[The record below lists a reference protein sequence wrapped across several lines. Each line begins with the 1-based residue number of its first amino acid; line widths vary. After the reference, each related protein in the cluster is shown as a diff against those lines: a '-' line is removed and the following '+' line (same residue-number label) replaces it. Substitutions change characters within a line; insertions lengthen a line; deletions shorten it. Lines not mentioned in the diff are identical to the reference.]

1 LSISGL
7 QPFIEAP
14 TLETHHSGVS
24 PEDRAWELLA
34 PALAGRSRIRVSR
47 DRGKNYPARAER
59 GLPARRPS
67 APAAVMVY
75 SLAGMASTIFLD
87 LDTGADGADE
97 VTREAEG
104 LRSWLGKHG
113 AQWVEDISPSG
124 GRHLYIPLVDEIPF
138 HEARDF
144 VEALAIRFPSLD
156 PSPHRSVA
164 SGCCRVPGSTH
175 RSGGVQQLT
184 HVIGEAFL
192 AVSERNPRSIW
203 KALWED
209 IADLRAIRQ
218 EAEVAGAESSPLDPE
233 QTAGLSARVLR
244 IARDGIYDQSRYR
257 TPSEARMAVIA
268 GATRAGLTVADIQQ
282 KMLSGA
288 WPALA
293 GLYAKYTPQSRAST
307 LTREWNRA
315 RQLVDREPL
324 KPNDQMTLARVRRS
338 DTSKLK
344 SHGGLPSTDNR
355 SFLKA
360 WSEARAHMELRLQGL
375 REGLG
380 LRMMLRALE
389 EASSKTGSRQLSF
402 GVRSLALATGSHQST
417 AAAQLQT
424 LAAMDDALIRK
435 TALARGREA
444 DTYELI
450 LPGQQSAGSRP
461 RHRAHAV
468 RPAFRE
474 LGLPAAFVYESL
486 EQAGEALRV
495 SEIIGATGI
504 GRSTV
509 HEALETLASWGL
521 ALWTV
526 NGWVLGAASLKT
538 CAELLGVVETVM
550 RQQGLFTLQR
560 RIWHAWLENRQSP
573 GRVLLPDETYP
584 YWLFEPPAE
593 HDPPCDVGVSWA
605 DR

>member
-1 LSISGL
+1 
-7 QPFIEAP
+7 
-14 TLETHHSGVS
+14 
-24 PEDRAWELLA
+24 
-34 PALAGRSRIRVSR
+34 
-47 DRGKNYPARAER
+47 
-59 GLPARRPS
+59 
-67 APAAVMVY
+67 MVY

-87 LDTGADGADE
+87 LDTGTGGADN
-97 VTREAEG
+97 VAREAEG
-104 LRSWLGKHG
+104 LRSWLGQQG
-113 AQWVEDISPSG
+113 AQWVEDISPNG
-124 GRHLYIPLVDEIPF
+124 GRHLYVPLVDEIPF

-144 VEALAIRFPSLD
+144 VEALALRFPSLD

-184 HVIGEAFL
+184 HVIGEALL

-203 KALWED
+203 TALWED
-209 IADLRAIRQ
+209 IADLRSIRQ
-218 EAEVAGAESSPLDPE
+218 EAEVADAESSPLDPE
-233 QTAGLSARVLR
+233 QTAGLSAHVLR
-244 IARDGIYDQSRYR
+244 IARDGVYDQSRYR

-268 GATRAGLTVADIQQ
+268 GATRAGFTVADIQQ

-293 GLYAKYTPQSRAST
+293 GLYAKYTPQSRAAT
-307 LTREWNRA
+307 LTREWGKA
-315 RQLVDREPL
+315 RDLMGRERL
-324 KPNDQMTLARVRRS
+324 KPGSHAASKSVHRS
-338 DTSKLK
+338 DTSGVK
-344 SHGGLPSTDNR
+344 SQGGAGRSTENR
-355 SFLKA
+355 AFLKT
-360 WSEARAHMELRLQGL
+360 WSEARAQAELRFQGL

-389 EASSKTGSRQLSF
+389 EASSKIGSRELSF
-402 GVRSLALATGSHQST
+402 GVRALALATGTHQST

-435 TALARGREA
+435 TASARGREA
-444 DTYELI
+444 DTYQLI
-450 LPGQQSAGSRP
+450 LPAQQPEGSGP
-461 RHRAHAV
+461 RHRVHSV

-486 EQAGEALRV
+486 EQASEALRV

-521 ALWTV
+521 ARWTV

-573 GRVLLPDETYP
+573 GRILLPDETYP
-584 YWLFEPPAE
+584 YWLFEPPPE
-593 HDPPCDVGVSWA
+593 HDPPYDVGVASA
-605 DR
+605 DP

>member
-1 LSISGL
+1 MSISGL
-7 QPFIEAP
+7 QPLKEAP
-14 TLETHHSGVS
+14 TLGTYQLGVS

-34 PALAGRSRIRVSR
+34 SALAGRNRIRVSR
-47 DRGKNYPARAER
+47 DRGKNYPARTER
-59 GLPARRPS
+59 SLPARRPS

-87 LDTGADGADE
+87 LDTGAGGADE

-124 GRHLYIPLVDEIPF
+124 GRHLYVPLVEEIPF
-138 HEARDF
+138 HEARAF
-144 VEALAIRFPSLD
+144 VEALAVRFPSLD

-192 AVSERNPRSIW
+192 AVAERNPRSIW
-203 KALWED
+203 TALWED

-218 EAEVAGAESSPLDPE
+218 ESESASAESSPPLDPE

-257 TPSEARMAVIA
+257 TPSEARMAVVA

-293 GLYAKYTPQSRAST
+293 GLYAKYTPQSRVAA
-307 LTREWNRA
+307 LTREWGRA
-315 RQLVDREPL
+315 RQLVAKEPL
-324 KPNDQMTLARVRRS
+324 KTRDQMTSKSVRRS
-338 DTSKLK
+338 DTSRIK
-344 SHGGLPSTDNR
+344 SQGGATEHR
-355 SFLKA
+355 AFLKA
-360 WSEARAHMELRLQGL
+360 WSEARARMELRFQGL

-389 EASSKTGSRQLSF
+389 EASSKTGSRELSF
-402 GVRSLALATGSHQST
+402 GVRALALATGIHQST

-424 LAAMDDALIRK
+424 LAAMDGALIRK
-435 TALARGREA
+435 TASARGREA
-444 DTYELI
+444 DTYQLI
-450 LPGQQSAGSRP
+450 LPEQQPAGSRP
-461 RHRAHAV
+461 RHRVHAV

-486 EQAGEALRV
+486 EHAGEALRV
-495 SEIIGATGI
+495 FEIIGVTGI

-521 ALWTV
+521 ARWTV

-538 CAELLGVVETVM
+538 CAELLGVIEIVM
-550 RQQGLFTLQR
+550 QQQGLYARQR
-560 RIWHAWLENRQSP
+560 RIWHAWLENRQTP
-573 GRVLLPDETYP
+573 GRIVLPDEIYP
-584 YWLFEPPAE
+584 YWLFEPPA
-593 HDPPCDVGVSWA
+593 DTGPPFDL
-605 DR
+605 DIP

>member
-1 LSISGL
+1 
-7 QPFIEAP
+7 
-14 TLETHHSGVS
+14 
-24 PEDRAWELLA
+24 
-34 PALAGRSRIRVSR
+34 
-47 DRGKNYPARAER
+47 
-59 GLPARRPS
+59 
-67 APAAVMVY
+67 
-75 SLAGMASTIFLD
+75 MASTIFLD
-87 LDTGADGADE
+87 LDTGAGGAGGAGGADE
-97 VTREAEG
+97 VTRDAEG

-124 GRHLYIPLVDEIPF
+124 GRHLYVPLVEEIPF

-144 VEALAIRFPSLD
+144 VEALAVRFPYLD

-203 KALWED
+203 TALWED
-209 IADLRAIRQ
+209 IADLRAIRRD
-218 EAEVAGAESSPLDPE
+218 AEVSGAESSPLDPE
-233 QTAGLSARVLR
+233 QTAGLSARILR

-257 TPSEARMAVIA
+257 TPSEARMAVVV

-282 KMLSGA
+282 KMLSGT

-293 GLYAKYTPQSRAST
+293 GLYAKYTPQSRATT
-307 LTREWNRA
+307 LTREWGRA
-315 RQLVDREPL
+315 RQLIGKEPL
-324 KPNDQMTLARVRRS
+324 KPGDQMRLKSVHRS
-338 DTSKLK
+338 DTSKVK
-344 SHGGLPSTDNR
+344 SQGGAAEHRT
-355 SFLKA
+355 FLKA
-360 WSEARAHMELRLQGL
+360 WSEARAQMELRLQGL

-389 EASSKTGSRQLSF
+389 EASSKTGSRELSF
-402 GVRSLALATGSHQST
+402 GVRALVLATATHQST

-424 LAAMDDALIRK
+424 LAEMDGALIRK
-435 TALARGREA
+435 TAAARGREA
-444 DTYELI
+444 DTYQLI
-450 LPGQQSAGSRP
+450 LPEQQPAGSRP
-461 RHRAHAV
+461 RHRVHAV
-468 RPAFRE
+468 RPVFRE

-495 SEIIGATGI
+495 PEIIGVTGI

-521 ALWTV
+521 ARWTL

-538 CAELLGVVETVM
+538 CAELLGVIELVM
-550 RQQGLFTLQR
+550 QQQGLYTRQR
-560 RIWHAWLENRQSP
+560 RIWHAWLENRQAP
-573 GRVLLPDETYP
+573 GRIVLPDETYP
-584 YWLFEPPAE
+584 YWLFEPPTE
-593 HDPPCDVGVSWA
+593 PCPPFDL
-605 DR
+605 DIP